1 MNYEADDI
9 WIQWSVA
16 AKLQILMK
24 PSPTPPM
31 GQYFIQHPRP
41 AGVATPSSSLTPSN
55 NMMLANPDATQTK
68 EELSKTSSSIMTS
81 PNLIPNTLGSNPRSE
96 ATPELFTFA
105 KLDERNKKN
114 GTGFESSTWGPS
126 VYEASLPKAE
136 EKGNK
141 LKVW

>member
-1 MNYEADDI
+1 
-9 WIQWSVA
+9 
-16 AKLQILMK
+16 
-24 PSPTPPM
+24 
-31 GQYFIQHPRP
+31 
-41 AGVATPSSSLTPSN
+41 
-55 NMMLANPDATQTK
+55 MMLANPDATQTK

-96 ATPELFTFA
+96 ETPELFTLA
-105 KLDERNKKN
+105 KLEERNKKN